1 MRFHDLRHTHAAL
14 LIASGAHPKVIQVR
28 LGHASI
34 RTTLDLYGH
43 LMPGLDD
50 QAVDALEQM
59 IDTDALGLVGL
70 RTRLARRGRPFR
82 A

>member
-1 MRFHDLRHTHAAL
+1 M
-14 LIASGAHPKVIQVR
+14 IQVR

-50 QAVDALEQM
+50 LAVDALEQM
-59 IDTDALGLVGL
+59 IDDLAPGSRRVEGDEDLGQEAWHPLRDKGFRWWALLGLNQ
-70 RTRLARRGRPFR
+70 
-82 A
+82 